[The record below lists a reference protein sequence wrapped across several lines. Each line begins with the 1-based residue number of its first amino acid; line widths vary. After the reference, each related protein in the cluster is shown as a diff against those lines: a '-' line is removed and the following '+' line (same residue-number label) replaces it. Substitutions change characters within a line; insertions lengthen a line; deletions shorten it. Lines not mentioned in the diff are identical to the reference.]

1 MGHSSPVESRA
12 VGHLRLPPRT
22 SRLLVAPM
30 SGELQ
35 VPAALLLVQVS
46 AALLLVQVS
55 VALLLVQAGLLPA
68 ATTGQLGVPPAQRL
82 PVKSRP

>member
-1 MGHSSPVESRA
+1 MGHSSQLESRA

-55 VALLLVQAGLLPA
+55 GALLQVSVALLPA

-82 PVKSRP
+82 PDAARP

>member
-1 MGHSSPVESRA
+1 MGHSSQLESRA

-22 SRLLVAPM
+22 SRLLVPPM
-30 SGELQ
+30 LGEL
-35 VPAALLLVQVS
+35 QVS
-46 AALLLVQVS
+46 AALLQVL

-82 PVKSRP
+82 PVESRP